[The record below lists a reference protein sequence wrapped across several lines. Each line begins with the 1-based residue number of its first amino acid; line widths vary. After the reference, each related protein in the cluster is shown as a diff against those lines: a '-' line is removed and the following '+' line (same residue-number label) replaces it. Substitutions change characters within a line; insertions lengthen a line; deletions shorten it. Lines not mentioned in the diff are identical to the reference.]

1 MIETMLTI
9 SLILFATTIA
19 IAVIRIVLGPS
30 MPDRVIALDM
40 IGVNLIAMIAVVSI
54 ILKTKAFLEVILI
67 LGILSFIG
75 TIAFSKFIERGLSL
89 SVNEIGEFA
98 GALLILTGGIASVIS
113 VFGLIRLPDVY
124 TRSHAAT
131 KSSTLA
137 VLLTLSGTF
146 LYFWFSENFISVR
159 VLLGIVFVFLTAPV
173 AGHLIIRAAYRSKV
187 KLADI
192 SVEDELYEVLHKEKV
207 EEDGT
212 NR

>member
-1 MIETMLTI
+1 M
-9 SLILFATTIA
+9 
-19 IAVIRIVLGPS
+19 
-30 MPDRVIALDM
+30 
-40 IGVNLIAMIAVVSI
+40 N
-54 ILKTKAFLEVILI
+54 
-67 LGILSFIG
+67 
-75 TIAFSKFIERGLSL
+75 
-89 SVNEIGEFA
+89 VNEIGEFI
-98 GALLILTGGIASVIS
+98 GAVLILTGGIASLIS

-146 LYFWFSENFISVR
+146 LYFWFHEQFISVR

-192 SVEDELYEVLHKEKV
+192 SVTDELYDVLHKKKDEK
-207 EEDGT
+207 DGSSQ
-212 NR
+212 